1 MIKHIF
7 CDLDGTLYENGT
19 ITKEDIV
26 AIEEIEKK
34 GVQFNVA
41 TGRIFKQAHNII
53 KDSLDMNGYYV
64 C

>member
-1 MIKHIF
+1 MITHIF

-19 ITKEDIV
+19 IKKEDIV

-53 KDSLDMNGYYV
+53 KIT
-64 C
+64 